1 MAKRQREKSDY
12 AVISLRIKEP
22 LRAKIERAAKESG
35 SSMNSE
41 ITARLEVSFAEDEH
55 SDRNMFNA
63 FGGAEEYALFRMA
76 AAAADTVVA
85 REGKKWPHDPQVF
98 DSALRAINV
107 VLEAFRPKGR
117 KKPISALVDV
127 RAALL
132 LATGLGQTHGFS
144 VGDADNLEEEAEAQ
158 TIRAVKALAKKL

>member
-1 MAKRQREKSDY
+1 MATRRRKKSDY

-22 LRAKIERAAKESG
+22 LRAKIELAAKDSG

-41 ITARLEVSFAEDEH
+41 IATRLEHSFADDEH
-55 SDRNMFNA
+55 HDKNLFES
-63 FGGAEEYALFRMA
+63 FGGAEEYSLFRMA

-85 REGKKWPHDPQVF
+85 REGKKWPHDPHVF

-117 KKPISALVDV
+117 KKPISALVDPI
-127 RAALL
+127 AAKLVAARLL
-132 LATGLGQTHGFS
+132 QTHGFS
-144 VGDADNLEEEAEAQ
+144 VGDADNLEEEVDAH
-158 TIRAVKALAKKL
+158 TIRAVKALAEKL